1 MELWQ
6 TFGNAH
12 KTQMLIAKSGK
23 QLVQKLMEV
32 NNIGF
37 AYSSEIDSQKD
48 ISVDCNTNDQ
58 DAWCDHV

>member
-12 KTQMLIAKSGK
+12 KTQMLFAKSGK
-23 QLVQKLMEV
+23 WIVQKLMEV

-37 AYSSEIDSQKD
+37 AYSSQKD

-58 DAWCDHV
+58 DA